1 MPRSVS
7 TFLMFEG
14 KAEEAMNLYVSLFP
28 GSEIKSVER
37 YGAGEDGVE
46 GSMKRTDFT
55 VAGHAL
61 VCIDS
66 PIEHGFTFTPAVSL
80 FINCESEAELDEAFG
95 KLSVD
100 GQLLMPPG
108 NYGFSKKFVW
118 LSDRYGVSWQLNWE

>member
-46 GSMKRTDFT
+46 GSVKRADFT
-55 VAGHAL
+55 VAGHPL

-66 PIEHGFTFTPAVSL
+66 PIKHGFSFTPAVSL
-80 FINCESEAELDEAFG
+80 FINCESEVELDEAFG

-100 GQLLMPPG
+100 GHLLMPPG

-118 LSDRYGVSWQLNWE
+118 LNDRYGVSWQLNWE